1 MSFEVL
7 IASHHENDSL
17 VSEIWHNN
25 EQFAEV
31 SNNGEKL
38 KIDIFSRENGHFW
51 EFDLTELLNAVEI
64 SKSNML
70 SKNE

>member
-17 VSEIWHNN
+17 VSEIWHDD

-38 KIDIFSRENGHFW
+38 KIDVFPRENGQFW
-51 EFDLTELLNAVEI
+51 EFDLTELLNAIET
-64 SKSNML
+64 SKSNM
-70 SKNE
+70 SPAIE

>member
-38 KIDIFSRENGHFW
+38 KIDIFPRENGHFW
-51 EFDLTELLNAVEI
+51 EFDLDELINAIEA

-70 SKNE
+70 PTSG